1 MPETNPAFDRKYV
14 EQAIRISKLAPDR
27 DVPFAVMTFACE
39 MCLAEIGRLQTEIEM
54 REAGKLR
61 FEKYILE
68 VEAKLADAI
77 EILGYTES
85 KHPEAIEMI
94 KKHDFVFRT
103 NLSKVVE
110 HPNDQKTAEEWE
122 KLAFS
127 LYSDICDM
135 HSRIQQ
141 FRAEYPELNGDV

>member
-14 EQAIRISKLAPDR
+14 EQALRVSKIAPDR
-27 DVPFAVMTFACE
+27 DAPFAVMVHSCKIS
-39 MCLAEIGRLQTEIEM
+39 LAEIDRL
-54 REAGKLR
+54 G
-61 FEKYILE
+61 
-68 VEAKLADAI
+68 AKLADAI